1 MKELIENLQKWLKR
15 NRVDDSS
22 TDAGDSRKRERH
34 WYTRG
39 KRDAGREPK
48 PPSCLYCQGDHWG
61 EACGVFD
68 TIEKRRNFFHERR
81 LCYNCGR
88 EGHGASYCRS
98 RPCFKC
104 KSRHHTSLC
113 DRHLVNGA
121 SDGTVF
127 TAYNPGS
134 EDRSLPAIIPLKIQG
149 ITLWAYLDTG
159 SGRNFIS
166 REAIEKLNLKPMR
179 HESRQF
185 VTINGV
191 QKQSLPL
198 FEVRL
203 YSLDH
208 RTSERVEI
216 TGSKMADFT
225 AVRRPTVKELKTRY
239 EHARDKQFYVT
250 ASEEYPIHVILGDRT
265 YCKIRTDQTFKGR
278 PEIVREQLEEGIVEV
293 APKTPTG
300 DRTFY
305 MPHKPVVRESAST
318 TKVRMVF
325 DASAKPHLLANSI
338 NECMYTGPPLQP
350 LLCLNDGPSFPQP
363 SGWTVWSPCIG
374 SEIQENLGKFSY
386 QTESRR
392 RQKLPARQGSAGSIV
407 QQGRIWQTWEAEEL
421 EFTRW
426 REEGGL
432 QVLNGY

>member
-1 MKELIENLQKWLKR
+1 MVAPKVREKISNLKPGTLGYKTAGERLQKEYGQTKLVVNTHMDEIIYLTPVKGNSFENVREFYEVLSKNYDALQTLGEADMLRGFVMMTLKKLPQVKPDLVRVDDHWEEWSMKELIENLQKWLKR
-15 NRVDDSS
+15 NKVDDSS

-48 PPSCLYCQGDHWG
+48 APSCLYCQGDHWG

-149 ITLWAYLDTG
+149 ITLWAYSDTS

-166 REAIEKLNLKPMR
+166 RKAIEKLNLKPTR

-191 QKQSLPL
+191 QKQSLPI

-203 YSLDH
+203 DSLGH
-208 RTSERVEI
+208 RMSERVEI

-225 AVRRPTVKELKTRY
+225 TMRRPNVKKLKTRY

-250 ASEEYPIHVILGDRT
+250 ASEEYPIHVILGDR
-265 YCKIRTDQTFKGR
+265 ID
-278 PEIVREQLEEGIVEV
+278 
-293 APKTPTG
+293 
-300 DRTFY
+300 
-305 MPHKPVVRESAST
+305 
-318 TKVRMVF
+318 
-325 DASAKPHLLANSI
+325 LL
-338 NECMYTGPPLQP
+338 
-350 LLCLNDGPSFPQP
+350 
-363 SGWTVWSPCIG
+363 
-374 SEIQENLGKFSY
+374 
-386 QTESRR
+386 
-392 RQKLPARQGSAGSIV
+392 
-407 QQGRIWQTWEAEEL
+407 
-421 EFTRW
+421 
-426 REEGGL
+426 
-432 QVLNGY
+432 